1 MCDLALNIPLGMAT
15 PTFLQ
20 LCCQN
25 GILEKAFNVTV
36 CFRFC
41 TWLGKLGSNIL
52 VKEQI
57 FKWPLIIGSV

>member
-41 TWLGKLGSNIL
+41 TWLGKFGSSIL
-52 VKEQI
+52 VKE
-57 FKWPLIIGSV
+57 